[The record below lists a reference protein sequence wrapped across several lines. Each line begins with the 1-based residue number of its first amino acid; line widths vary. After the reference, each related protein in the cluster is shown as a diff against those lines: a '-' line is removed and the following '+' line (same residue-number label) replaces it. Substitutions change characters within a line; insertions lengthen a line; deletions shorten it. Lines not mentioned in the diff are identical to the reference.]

1 MTPYTPT
8 HTLCRLNAIFPVS
21 LTSSV
26 QMFGNIIAIPLV
38 DRWLIHYSASVD
50 YNNCTNDNDDGDDNG
65 RDDYDDGVD
74 DDGEEVDLHLKQAWP
89 KSHSGPQHLFTF
101 GRFYGDHHYHYNQS

>member
-1 MTPYTPT
+1 MDEAQASWFGKNSFFIFHFNVTPT
-8 HTLCRLNAIFPVS
+8 HTLGRLNAIFPVS

-65 RDDYDDGVD
+65 RDDYDD
-74 DDGEEVDLHLKQAWP
+74 
-89 KSHSGPQHLFTF
+89 
-101 GRFYGDHHYHYNQS
+101 R